1 MNAKEREFVN
11 LAIYHLRNAT
21 RELED
26 ALGEPKP
33 DPLPTPSKD
42 ENAA

>member
-1 MNAKEREFVN
+1 MNSKEEEFVR
-11 LAIYHLRNAT
+11 LAIYHLQNAT

-26 ALGEPKP
+26 ALGNPRP